1 MTGTPYI
8 PDRITVH
15 LGYPD
20 DSSAPNV
27 TLDFPEYIANVA
39 SGELYPTWPENA
51 LRANIYAI
59 VSFALNRIYTE
70 WYRSRGY
77 DFDIT
82 STTQYD
88 QTFDPN
94 RTIFQNIRELTDE
107 LFNDYVV
114 RQGEINPYFTAYCDG
129 IQTTCDGL
137 YQWGTVDLANR
148 GYTPYEILQY
158 YYGPDINIVKN
169 APIERNIPSFVPP
182 AITFG
187 EQSDRVRL
195 MQTML
200 NRISGNYPAIPKIN
214 PVTGNFL
221 EQTEA
226 AAKKFQSIFGLDQTG
241 IIDKAT
247 WYKISYIYTSVKRLA
262 ELDSEGIK
270 LGEATQNIS
279 RALQRGDSGRNITY
293 LQYFLAVIGAYYA
306 AVEPVEITGE
316 FDEQTE
322 DSVKSFQR
330 TYGLEPT
337 GIVDAQTWSDLY
349 RAYAGIVE
357 NAPVSIGEALPL
369 YPGSPLS
376 VGMTNDYVRVIQQY
390 LTFIHDSYP
399 DIPAVPDT
407 GYFGTV
413 TEDAVK
419 KFQQTFGL
427 TPTGR
432 VDAVTWNKLSSVFSD
447 LKYGYVK
454 QPGQYPGY
462 IIT

>member
-15 LGYPD
+15 MGYPD

-59 VSFALNRIYTE
+59 VSFALNRVYTE

-88 QTFDPN
+88 QTFDPD

-114 RQGEINPYFTAYCDG
+114 RQGQINPYFTAYCDG

-169 APIERNIPSFVPP
+169 APIERNIPSYVEPP
-182 AITFG
+182 LAIG
-187 EQSDRVRL
+187 EQGDRVKL

-200 NRISGNYPAIPKIN
+200 NRISNNYPAIPKIN
-214 PVTGNFL
+214 SVTGNFL

-226 AAKKFQSIFGLDQTG
+226 AVKKFQSIFGLDPTG

-262 ELDSEGIK
+262 ELDSEGVS
-270 LGEATQNIS
+270 LGEAPQVS
-279 RALQRGDSGRNITY
+279 ARPLQRGDSGRNITY
-293 LQYFLAVIGAYYA
+293 LQYYLAVIGAYYA

-322 DSVKSFQR
+322 NSVKSFQR
-330 TYGLEPT
+330 TYGLQPT
-337 GIVDAQTWSDLY
+337 GLVDAQTWNDIY

-357 NAPVSIGEALPL
+357 NAPVSVGEALPL
-369 YPGSPLS
+369 FPGDTLYR
-376 VGMTNDYVRVIQQY
+376 GMTNEYVRIIQQY
-390 LTFIHDSYP
+390 LTYIHDTYP
-399 DIPAVPDT
+399 DIPEVPDT
-407 GYFGTV
+407 GYFGPV

-419 KFQQTFGL
+419 AFQSKFGL
-427 TPTGR
+427 TPAGR
-432 VDAVTWNKLSSVFSD
+432 VDAVTWDKISSVYSD
-447 LKYGYVK
+447 LRYGYVK